1 MVTNVPISPEQRQAE
16 AAPLDLDDR
25 IAMHRWLFARDLWIS
40 QLTTEAPPVFT
51 KESGERLSDPMS
63 MLGPTLSWPLTAF
76 ISYKVVDG
84 EMIDTPA
91 WSFPWAVGLAS
102 VRHHCRRDHTTHWD
116 REVWHGSL
124 CWALV
129 SATVRRQMLMERAF
143 FNLEVS
149 QSLGEDL
156 LRKGFARIESK
167 LKELQAKATEV
178 VSSDA
183 GRNDW
188 QEPAHHQRHDQGGM
202 HRLECPQCRG
212 AAA

>member
-1 MVTNVPISPEQRQAE
+1 MSNVPISPEQRQAE

-76 ISYKVVDG
+76 ISYRIGEDG

-116 REVWHGSL
+116 RDVWHGSL

-129 SATVRRQMLMERAF
+129 SATVRRQMLTERAF

-149 QSLGEDL
+149 QSLGTDL
-156 LRKGFARIESK
+156 LTKALARIESK

-183 GRNDW
+183 GRHEW
-188 QEPAHHQRHDQGGM
+188 QAPVHEHRHPPDTSLQD
-202 HRLECPQCRG
+202 CPQCRG
-212 AAA
+212 EAA